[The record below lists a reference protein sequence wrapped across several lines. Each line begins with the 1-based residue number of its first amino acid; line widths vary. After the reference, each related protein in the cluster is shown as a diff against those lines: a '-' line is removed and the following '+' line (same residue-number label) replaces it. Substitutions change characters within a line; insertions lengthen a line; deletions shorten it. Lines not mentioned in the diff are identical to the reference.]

1 MINYG
6 DVTKIKGN
14 EVPPVDVITFGAP
27 CQDLS
32 IAGKRKGLKHEDMGD
47 DETTRSGLFFEAI
60 RIIKEM
66 RNETRQLSMRR
77 SDEHIRPR
85 FAVYENVYGAFS
97 SNHGEDFRTVL
108 EETVRIK
115 DPDAHIPGPPKDGW
129 PHAGVIIGTG
139 YSVAWRGH
147 DAQWWGVPQRRKRVC
162 VLADFDGTTAGKVLF
177 ESQLFREADE
187 CYPNKAESDFGEES
201 RSKIQPFTES
211 VQRNPEQGG
220 KEGQGVTRTFEDSIG
235 AAISFQERAGKPGG
249 GKGILIQNEKTGAL
263 STLNNQ
269 SVICFEPGSASRVGN
284 HVYEESTGTLRANA
298 GDNQQAVCYGI
309 SPDENPDSNH
319 GGVAIIGKCLNS
331 WDVQSK
337 HIQPEDGIAE
347 SLYSG
352 ECRGGGGESYVLTTK
367 ENQKAVCYGISP
379 FDSNAMKSSNPH
391 SGIYEADTSRT
402 LDLNGGSPACNQGG
416 MAVVQGVDLY
426 NQTVTGDVSKTLNAI
441 KSDSD
446 HVPCIAYGLDRASF
460 NQGQNAQFNFS
471 VDEELSPPIV
481 AKGPGGVL
489 ARQ

>member
-1 MINYG
+1 MRHDNYQCEG
-6 DVTKIKGN
+6 QMSIFDLDSQFMKTYMEHSLPITEKISEPCWKRPSESKTRMPIFLDLRKMDGPTQ
-14 EVPPVDVITFGAP
+14 ELSSERDIVWLGVDMMPNG
-27 CQDLS
+27 
-32 IAGKRKGLKHEDMGD
+32 
-47 DETTRSGLFFEAI
+47 
-60 RIIKEM
+60 
-66 RNETRQLSMRR
+66 
-77 SDEHIRPR
+77 
-85 FAVYENVYGAFS
+85 GAFL
-97 SNHGEDFRTVL
+97 R
-108 EETVRIK
+108 
-115 DPDAHIPGPPKDGW
+115 
-129 PHAGVIIGTG
+129 
-139 YSVAWRGH
+139 
-147 DAQWWGVPQRRKRVC
+147 
-162 VLADFDGTTAGKVLF
+162 
-177 ESQLFREADE
+177 
-187 CYPNKAESDFGEES
+187 EES
-201 RSKIQPFTES
+201 AYVYLLTSTELRQEKCFLKVNCSEKPMNVIQTKLSQILEK
-211 VQRNPEQGG
+211 NPDPKYNLSPRACRGILNRAEKRG
-220 KEGQGVTRTFEDSIG
+220 KELPELLRI
-235 AAISFQERAGKPGG
+235 ALERQSAFKSEPENLGG